1 MVSSQSTPSARRH
14 DLDALRA
21 FAMILGVLLHAS
33 LPYATDGWMVSD
45 ARRDERL
52 LIFVSWVHGFRMP
65 LFIFVSGYFTA
76 MLWRG
81 RGLAALLRQRFL
93 RVFLPLILGVLT
105 VLPLQDVVVGW
116 ARQRAAAQDAARFAM
131 PGVRSE
137 VVEAIRS
144 GDLTTLH
151 RLLDSGADPNQTD
164 PEFHDPALNWASHY
178 GSAEAVRLLLDHGA
192 DVDRPSRG
200 GHRALHSAAFFA
212 HPEVM
217 GLLIERGAD
226 VLVRDLEGGTPLKA
240 SQGTWPE
247 VTTIAGFLRLPV
259 RGTQEEFQ
267 ERRARCREL
276 LRRAGAEGPGSG
288 DASSDAPG
296 LLARS
301 RQAYR
306 EFLASDRFLVQ
317 GRGRLVGGD
326 PSGRWHL
333 VLTSTFDHLWFLGFL
348 CWLVAGFGIA
358 VTVGSR
364 LGIPAPSGAWL
375 LTWKWPLVLVPAT
388 LVPQLWMGDFG
399 PDTSVG
405 FLPQPHVLL
414 YYGIFFA
421 AGTLYFESRDADG
434 RLGRHPWVL
443 VGVASLLL
451 FPAGLAMMKS
461 LPLGS
466 GLAQVLFA
474 WLMCFGC
481 LGLFRR
487 YLDRENPSI
496 RYLAD
501 SAYWL
506 YIAHH
511 PVVAL
516 FQGWMRSWDLDP
528 LLKWA
533 LLTVFL
539 LGVLLG
545 SYHLLVRNTWLGVL
559 LNGRRA
565 GSGDRIGPAS

>member
-1 MVSSQSTPSARRH
+1 VAR
-14 DLDALRA
+14 
-21 FAMILGVLLHAS
+21 
-33 LPYATDGWMVSD
+33 T
-45 ARRDERL
+45 
-52 LIFVSWVHGFRMP
+52 
-65 LFIFVSGYFTA
+65 
-76 MLWRG
+76 
-81 RGLAALLRQRFL
+81 
-93 RVFLPLILGVLT
+93 T
-105 VLPLQDVVVGW
+105 VRPLQDVLGGW
-116 ARQRAAAQDAARFAM
+116 ARPRAAAQDAARFAV

-144 GDLTTLH
+144 GDLTTLQ

-192 DVDRPSRG
+192 DVDRSSRG

-226 VLVRDLEGGTPLKA
+226 VRVRDLEGGTPLKA

-247 VTTIAGFLRLPV
+247 VKAIAGFLRLPV

-267 ERRARCREL
+267 DRRTRCREL
-276 LRRAGAEGPGSG
+276 LRRAGAGADESG
-288 DASSDAPG
+288 D
-296 LLARS
+296 LLSLS

-306 EFLASDRFLVQ
+306 EFLASDRFLVP
-317 GRGRLVGGD
+317 GRGRLLGGD
-326 PSGRWHL
+326 PLGRWHL
-333 VLTSTFDHLWFLGFL
+333 VQTSTFDHLWFLGFL

-405 FLPQPHVLL
+405 LLPQPHVLL

-451 FPAGLAMMKS
+451 FPAGLAMMKTH
-461 LPLGS
+461 PLGA

-511 PVVAL
+511 PLVAL
-516 FQGWMRSWDLDP
+516 FQGWMRPWDLHP
-528 LLKWA
+528 LLKWG